1 MGREGG
7 VREGARP
14 HIHVATVSVFCLLT
28 GPQHYW
34 TYKAKASCLTSSWE
48 SEEEEREQ
56 GSPESE
62 CAINCFRSSTFEK
75 CFG

>member
-1 MGREGG
+1 MEREGG
-7 VREGARP
+7 VREGTRP

-48 SEEEEREQ
+48 WKEEEEMEEEQ
-56 GSPESE
+56 EGNPRVGV
-62 CAINCFRSSTFEK
+62 CH
-75 CFG
+75 